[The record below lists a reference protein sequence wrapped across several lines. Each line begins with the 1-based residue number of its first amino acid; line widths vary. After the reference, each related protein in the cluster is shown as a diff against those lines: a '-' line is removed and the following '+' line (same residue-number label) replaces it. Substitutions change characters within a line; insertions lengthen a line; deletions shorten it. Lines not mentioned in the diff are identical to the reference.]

1 MSFDFDTIIPRRNT
15 HSQKWD
21 SMETRL
27 GLSDPDTLPMWV
39 ADMDFAAPPAV
50 REYLA
55 EKVAH
60 GVFGYFGEDAEYKA
74 AICNWMRNR
83 HQFEVDPD
91 WIVTTHGVVAG
102 VGVSLQAF
110 SEPGD
115 GVVVFSPV
123 YHAFGS
129 TIRAAG
135 RNLIESPL
143 KIVQGRYEMDLESL
157 PSKINDKTKVVVLC
171 SPHNPGGRVWSED
184 ELVELCK
191 FCVQHKLILV
201 SDEIHHDLI
210 FDGKKH
216 CVTANAYPEI
226 ADRLITLT
234 AATKTFNIAGCL
246 TGNAIIS
253 NKELRSKFKSVL
265 AGCGSLSPNG
275 IGVEMVTAAYEGGED
290 WVDAV
295 VPYIQANRDRLD
307 EAIVKMIPGVRVMK
321 LEATYLAWYDFSET
335 KYSAAEAT
343 DLVQNVAKIGISRG
357 PTFGEGGQNWLRF
370 NIACPRATLDEAIAR
385 LQKAFQN

>member
-1 MSFDFDTIIPRRNT
+1 MSFDFDKVIPRRNT

-21 SMETRL
+21 SMEARL

-50 REYLA
+50 GEYLA
-55 EKVAH
+55 NKIAH
-60 GVFGYFGEDAEYKA
+60 GVYGYFGEDADYKE
-74 AICNWMRNR
+74 AICNWMRTR
-83 HQFEVDPD
+83 HQFDVDPD
-91 WIVTTHGVVAG
+91 WLVTTHGVVAG
-102 VGVSLQAF
+102 VGVSIQAF

-123 YHAFGS
+123 YHAFGN
-129 TIRAAG
+129 TIRAAN
-135 RNLIESPL
+135 RQLIESEL
-143 KIVQGRYEMDLESL
+143 NVVNGRYEMDLENLQSQ
-157 PSKINDKTKVVVLC
+157 IDAKTKIVVLC
-171 SPHNPGGRVWSED
+171 SPHNPGGRVWSKD
-184 ELVELCK
+184 ELISLCK
-191 FCVQHKLILV
+191 FCEQNDLILV
-201 SDEIHHDLI
+201 SDEIHHDLV

-216 CVTANAYPEI
+216 WVTANAYPDI

-253 NKELRSKFKSVL
+253 NKTMRSKFKSVL

-275 IGVEMVTAAYEGGED
+275 IGVEMVTAAYAAGAE

-295 VPYIQANRDRLD
+295 VPYIQANRDVLD
-307 EAIVKMIPGVRVMK
+307 EALLKIVPGVKVMK

-335 KYSAAEAT
+335 VYSAEQAT
-343 DLVQNVAKIGISRG
+343 DLIENTAKIGISRG
-357 PTFGEGGQNWLRF
+357 PLFGKGGETWLRF
-370 NIACPRATLDEAIAR
+370 NIACPRATIEEAIVR
-385 LQKAFQN
+385 LQKAFGN

>member
-1 MSFDFDTIIPRRNT
+1 MSFDFDKVIPRRNT

-21 SMETRL
+21 SMEARL

-39 ADMDFAAPPAV
+39 ADMDFPAPPAV
-50 REYLA
+50 SEYLA

-60 GVFGYFGEDAEYKA
+60 GVYGYFGEDAEYKS
-74 AICNWMRNR
+74 AICDWMRKR
-83 HQFEVDPD
+83 HQFDVNPD

-123 YHAFGS
+123 YHAFGN

-135 RNLIESPL
+135 RKLIESPL
-143 KIVQGRYEMDLESL
+143 KIVQGRYEMDLETL
-157 PSKINDKTKVVVLC
+157 PSKIDDKTKIVVLC
-171 SPHNPGGRVWSED
+171 SPHNPGGRVWTKD
-184 ELVELCK
+184 ELVDLCK
-191 FCVQHKLILV
+191 FCKQHNLILV

-210 FDGKKH
+210 FDGRKH
-216 CVTANAYPEI
+216 WVTANACPEVT
-226 ADRLITLT
+226 DRLVTLT

-253 NKELRSKFKSVL
+253 NKEMRSKFKGVL

-275 IGVEMVTAAYEGGED
+275 IGVEMVTAAYAGGED

-307 EAIVKMIPGVRVMK
+307 EAMVRMIPGVRVMK
-321 LEATYLAWYDFSET
+321 LEATYLAWYDFTDTHYTAE
-335 KYSAAEAT
+335 EAT
-343 DLVQNVAKIGISRG
+343 DLVQKTAKIGISRG
-357 PTFGEGGQNWLRF
+357 LTFGEGGENWLRF
-370 NIACPRATLDEAIAR
+370 NIACPRPTLDEAIGR
-385 LQKAFQN
+385 LQEAFGA